1 MRRNLYTIICA
12 VLVGIFIGK
21 FVLNQYDVSVTST
34 ATNIVE
40 NLYFIKQ
47 GEYQTLEELQS
58 NMGNIQNYIYIKD
71 NNLYKAY
78 LGITKESDN
87 VNKIQNYFQQLG
99 ISTTVEQMM
108 VGNSAFLTVLD
119 QYDLML
125 KSSSENQ
132 TISAVCSQVLAKY
145 VEIIQN
151 DKNEWNPS

>member
-151 DKNEWNPS
+151 DKNE